1 VGGAKLALG
10 LSQVLS
16 PEQLTI
22 VVNTGDDQEF
32 HGLLVSPD
40 LDTVMYTLAGWVN
53 PDTGWGIKEDTFNAL
68 EMLARL
74 GADAWFRLG
83 DKDLATH
90 IQRKQLLDRGN
101 TLSEVTSLL
110 CQRLGVRHSVVPMSD
125 QAVRTI
131 VVTDEGDLPFQTY
144 FVKRRC
150 EPAVRGLK
158 FDGAKGATPSADFA
172 AGLHHATALVF
183 CPSNPWLSVDP
194 ILAVPGVRE
203 AIQSF
208 SGKRV
213 AVSPIVGGRAL
224 KGPAAKI
231 MLELGYEVS
240 SLGIAHYYRG
250 LCDILVIDEVDAGQ
264 AASIEELGF
273 EVCVTPTVMNTL
285 ADKTALAE
293 TICRI
298 SGLIE

>member
-10 LSQVLS
+10 LSQVLP

-53 PDTGWGIKEDTFNAL
+53 PETGWGVKEDTFNAL

-90 IQRKQLLDRGN
+90 IQRKRLLDRGH
-101 TLSEVTSLL
+101 TLSEVTDLL
-110 CQRLGVRHSVVPMSD
+110 CRRLGVRHPVVPMSD

-150 EPAVRGLK
+150 EPVVRGLK
-158 FDGAKGATPSADFA
+158 FDGAERAAPSADFA
-172 AGLHHATALVF
+172 EGLRQAAVLVF

-194 ILAVPGVRE
+194 ILAVSGVRE

-208 SGKRV
+208 SGRRV

-231 MLELGYEVS
+231 MSELGYEVS
-240 SLGIAHYYRG
+240 SLGIADYYRG
-250 LCDILVIDEVDAGQ
+250 LCDILVIDEMDSGQ
-264 AASIEELGF
+264 APAIEELGF
-273 EVCVTPTVMNTL
+273 EVCVTPTVMHTL

-298 SGLIE
+298 SGLME